1 MRRFVLAATIVA
13 ISMMMRTSAMA
24 QMGEPVAIDSAW
36 CVVEPLTTEEVVA
49 LLPGGTPVPRGD
61 PAEFVP
67 PMGTP
72 ADEETTAGVVEFV
85 HQLSA
90 CTQAGNFLAIFAL
103 QTDAYTSA
111 TLGRMG
117 YAADQLEGM
126 LGAASAGDSGN
137 STVTTINDV
146 VVLED
151 GRIGVSV
158 TEEVTDP
165 TGMVETFELYEYLV
179 ESDGN
184 YLLDDYVLISVQ

>member
-1 MRRFVLAATIVA
+1 MRRFFVAATIVA
-13 ISMMMRTSAMA
+13 ISMMTGTSVLA
-24 QMGEPVAIDSAW
+24 QVGDPVTIDSAW
-36 CVVEPLTTEEVVA
+36 CVVEPLTTEEVVS
-49 LLPGGTPVPRGD
+49 LLPSGTPVPRAD

-67 PMGTP
+67 PMGTA

-90 CTQAGNFLAIFAL
+90 CTQVGNFLAIFAL
-103 QTDAYTSA
+103 QTDAYTLA

-117 YAADQLEGM
+117 YAADELEAM

-158 TEEVTDP
+158 AEEVTSP

-179 ESDGN
+179 ESDGS

>member
-1 MRRFVLAATIVA
+1 MRRFFVAATILA
-13 ISMMMRTSAMA
+13 ISMMTGPSVLA
-24 QMGEPVAIDSAW
+24 QVGQPVTIDSAW

-49 LLPGGTPVPRGD
+49 LLPGGTPVPRAD
-61 PAEFVP
+61 PAESVP
-67 PMGTP
+67 PTGTP
-72 ADEETTAGVVEFV
+72 ADAETTASVVEFV

-126 LGAASAGDSGN
+126 LGAASAGDSGI

-146 VVLED
+146 VVLDD
-151 GRIGVSV
+151 GRIGVSA

-179 ESDGN
+179 ESDGS